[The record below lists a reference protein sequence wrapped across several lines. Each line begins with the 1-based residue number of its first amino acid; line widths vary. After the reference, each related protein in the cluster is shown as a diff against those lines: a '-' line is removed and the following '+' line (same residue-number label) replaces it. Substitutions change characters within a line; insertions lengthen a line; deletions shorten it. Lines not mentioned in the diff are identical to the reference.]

1 MWMIAI
7 TFLSIGYSDIVP
19 NPNIYINI
27 FQFYFSQLDPV
38 QHANIL
44 NSMWMI
50 AITFL
55 SIGYGDI
62 VPNTY
67 CGRTIAIAV
76 GVMVGKRSNK

>member
-1 MWMIAI
+1 
-7 TFLSIGYSDIVP
+7 
-19 NPNIYINI
+19 
-27 FQFYFSQLDPV
+27 
-38 QHANIL
+38 
-44 NSMWMI
+44 MWMI

-76 GVMVGKRSNK
+76 GVMVGKRSNKIVPRYEISNNLTF

>member
-1 MWMIAI
+1 
-7 TFLSIGYSDIVP
+7 
-19 NPNIYINI
+19 
-27 FQFYFSQLDPV
+27 
-38 QHANIL
+38 
-44 NSMWMI
+44 MWMI

-76 GVMVGKRSNK
+76 GVMVGQRSNKLLIVTKACSIIIVCIDLTHDKSAVANQFYR

>member
-1 MWMIAI
+1 MA
-7 TFLSIGYSDIVP
+7 TFNGKPYRYVREISNDTNPHEQPMLYRLS
-19 NPNIYINI
+19 
-27 FQFYFSQLDPV
+27 DPTSF
-38 QHANIL
+38 HDEDHKNLL

-67 CGRTIAIAV
+67 CGRAIAV
-76 GVMVGKRSNK
+76 ATGIMV

>member
-1 MWMIAI
+1 MLYR
-7 TFLSIGYSDIVP
+7 LS
-19 NPNIYINI
+19 
-27 FQFYFSQLDPV
+27 DPTSF
-38 QHANIL
+38 HDDDHKNLL

-67 CGRTIAIAV
+67 CGRAIAV
-76 GVMVGKRSNK
+76 ATGIMV